1 MEEQLSDRGKR
12 ILEAVI
18 EDYIATAEPV
28 GSRTITRSHALALS
42 PATVR
47 NVMSDLEE
55 MGLLASP
62 HTSSGRIPTEKAYR
76 LYVNSI
82 LEVKDI
88 TREKRDEIK
97 RRCRLAGK
105 DVGQI
110 LKETSRLLSTTS
122 SYMGVVMAP
131 RLASNVFHQ
140 IEFVKLGSRRVLA
153 ILVSQNGT
161 VQNRLLQS
169 EGEIAQ
175 EDLVRMANYLNE
187 QLQGLTLG
195 QVRERLLQEMH
206 SEKARYD
213 SLMTRAL
220 TLSEQTIKTDDPELF
235 LEGQANIL
243 EQPEFFEA
251 GKMREIFR
259 TFEQKSVLLDLLDR
273 SMQADGVQ
281 IFIGSESRLLKM
293 EGMSLIASTYMTG
306 KDTVGVLGV
315 IGPTRMGYGRVIPIV
330 DYTAKLIS
338 RLLETEERQK
348 ERKS

>member
-1 MEEQLSDRGKR
+1 MAEQLSDRAKR

-28 GSRTITRSHALALS
+28 GSRSITRNHELALS

-55 MGLLASP
+55 MGLLTSP
-62 HTSSGRIPTEKAYR
+62 HTSSGRIPTDKAYR

-82 LEVKDI
+82 LEVKHI
-88 TREKRDEIK
+88 ERDNRQEIQ

-105 DVGQI
+105 DMGQV

-131 RLASNVFHQ
+131 RLAANVFHQ
-140 IEFVKLGSRRVLA
+140 IEFVKLSSRRILA
-153 ILVSQNGT
+153 IMVSQNGT
-161 VQNRLLQS
+161 VQNRLIQT
-169 EGEIAQ
+169 EEEIVP

-187 QLQGLTLG
+187 LLQGLTIA
-195 QVRERLLQEMH
+195 QVRERLLQEMQ
-206 SEKARYD
+206 SEKVRYD
-213 SLMTRAL
+213 SMMSKAL
-220 TLSEQTIKTDDPELF
+220 SLSEQTISTDGPELF
-235 LEGQANIL
+235 IEGQANIL
-243 EQPEFFEA
+243 EQPEFA
-251 GKMREIFR
+251 DAAKMREIFR
-259 TFEQKSVLLDLLDR
+259 TFEQKSLLLDLLDR
-273 SMQADGVQ
+273 SMKAEGVH
-281 IFIGSESRLLKM
+281 IFIGSESHLLKM
-293 EGMSLIASTYMTG
+293 ESMSLITSTYMTG

-338 RLLETEERQK
+338 RLLESE
-348 ERKS
+348 

>member
-1 MEEQLSDRGKR
+1 MAEQLSERGKR

-55 MGLLASP
+55 MGFLTSP
-62 HTSSGRIPTEKAYR
+62 HTSSGRIPTDKAYR

-82 LEVKDI
+82 LELKHI
-88 TREKRDEIK
+88 TSDKRKEIE

-105 DVGQI
+105 DLAQV
-110 LKETSRLLSTTS
+110 LKETSRLLSSTS
-122 SYMGVVMAP
+122 QYMGVVMAP
-131 RLASNVFHQ
+131 RPAANIFHQ
-140 IEFVKLGSRRVLA
+140 MEFVKLSSRRILA

-161 VQNRLLQS
+161 VQNRLIQTEEDLH
-169 EGEIAQ
+169 Q

-187 QLQGLTLG
+187 LLQGLTIG
-195 QVRERLLQEMH
+195 QVRERLLKEMQ
-206 SEKARYD
+206 SEKVSYD
-213 SLMTRAL
+213 RLMAKAL
-220 TLSEQTIKTDDPELF
+220 ALSEQTIATDGPELF

-243 EQPEFFEA
+243 EQPEFA
-251 GKMREIFR
+251 DAAKMREIFR
-259 TFEQKSVLLDLLDR
+259 AFEKKSVLLDLLDR
-273 SMQADGVQ
+273 SLQAGGVQ
-281 IFIGSESRLLKM
+281 IFIGSESHLLKM
-293 EGMSLIASTYMTG
+293 EGMSLITSTYMTG

-330 DYTAKLIS
+330 DYTAKMIS
-338 RLLETEERQK
+338 RLLETE
-348 ERKS
+348 

>member
-1 MEEQLSDRGKR
+1 MAEQLSDRAKC

-28 GSRTITRSHALALS
+28 GSRSITKSHSLALS

-55 MGLLASP
+55 MGLLISP
-62 HTSSGRIPTEKAYR
+62 HTSSGRIPTDKAYR

-82 LEVKDI
+82 LEVKHIARDN
-88 TREKRDEIK
+88 REEIL

-105 DVGQI
+105 DLGEV
-110 LKETSRLLSTTS
+110 LKETSRLLSSTS

-131 RLASNVFHQ
+131 RLAANVFHQ
-140 IEFVKLGSRRVLA
+140 MEFVKLSSRRILA
-153 ILVSQNGT
+153 IMVSQNGT
-161 VQNRLLQS
+161 VQNRLIQT
-169 EGEIAQ
+169 EEEIVQ

-187 QLQGLTLG
+187 LLQGLTIA
-195 QVRERLLQEMH
+195 QVRERLLTEMQ
-206 SEKARYD
+206 SEKVRYD
-213 SLMTRAL
+213 SMMAKAL
-220 TLSEQTIKTDDPELF
+220 SLSEQTIRSDGPELF

-243 EQPEFFEA
+243 EQPEFA
-251 GKMREIFR
+251 DATKMREVFR
-259 TFEQKSVLLDLLDR
+259 AFEKKSLLLDLLDR

-281 IFIGSESRLLKM
+281 IFIGAESHLLKM
-293 EGMSLIASTYMTG
+293 EGMSLITSTYMTG

-338 RLLETEERQK
+338 RLLETE
-348 ERKS
+348 

>member
-1 MEEQLSDRGKR
+1 MAEQLSERGKR

-55 MGLLASP
+55 MGFLTSP
-62 HTSSGRIPTEKAYR
+62 HTSSGRIPTDKAYR

-82 LEVKDI
+82 LELKHI
-88 TREKRDEIK
+88 TSDKRKEIE

-105 DVGQI
+105 DLAQV
-110 LKETSRLLSTTS
+110 LKETSRLLSSTS
-122 SYMGVVMAP
+122 QYMGVVMAP
-131 RLASNVFHQ
+131 RPAANIFHQ
-140 IEFVKLGSRRVLA
+140 MEFVKLSSRRILA

-161 VQNRLLQS
+161 VQNRLIQTEEDLH
-169 EGEIAQ
+169 Q

-187 QLQGLTLG
+187 LLQGLTIG
-195 QVRERLLQEMH
+195 QVRERLLREMQ
-206 SEKARYD
+206 SEKVSYD
-213 SLMTRAL
+213 RLMAKAL
-220 TLSEQTIKTDDPELF
+220 ALSEQTIASDGPELF

-243 EQPEFFEA
+243 EQPEFA
-251 GKMREIFR
+251 DAAKMREIFR
-259 TFEQKSVLLDLLDR
+259 AFEKKSVLLDLLDR
-273 SMQADGVQ
+273 SLQAGGVQ
-281 IFIGSESRLLKM
+281 IFIGSESHLLKM
-293 EGMSLIASTYMTG
+293 EGMSLITSTYMTG

-330 DYTAKLIS
+330 DYTAKMIS
-338 RLLETEERQK
+338 RLLET
-348 ERKS
+348 

>member
-1 MEEQLSDRGKR
+1 MAEQLSERGKR

-55 MGLLASP
+55 MGLLTSP
-62 HTSSGRIPTEKAYR
+62 HTSAGRIPTDKAYR

-82 LEVKDI
+82 LEAKKNLAPGN
-88 TREKRDEIK
+88 REEI
-97 RRCRLAGK
+97 RRHCRTAGK
-105 DVGQI
+105 DLAEVLQ
-110 LKETSRLLSTTS
+110 ETSRLLSTTS

-131 RLASNVFHQ
+131 RLAANVFHQ
-140 IEFVKLGSRRVLA
+140 IEFVKLSSRRVLA

-161 VQNRLLQS
+161 VQNRLL
-169 EGEIAQ
+169 ETEEEIPQ
-175 EDLVRMANYLNE
+175 EDLIRMANYLNGM
-187 QLQGLTLG
+187 LQGLTIA
-195 QVRERLLQEMH
+195 QVRERLIAEMQN
-206 SEKARYD
+206 EKVRYD
-213 SLMTRAL
+213 SLMSQAL
-220 TLSEQTIKTDDPELF
+220 NLSRQTLRGDGGEIF

-243 EQPEFFEA
+243 DQPEFA
-251 GKMREIFR
+251 DAAKMREIFR
-259 TFEQKSVLLDLLDR
+259 TFEKKSMLLDLLDR
-273 SMQADGVQ
+273 SLRADGVQ
-281 IFIGSESRLLKM
+281 IFIGSESNLLKL
-293 EGMSLIASTYMTG
+293 EGMSLVTSTYMTG

-338 RLLETEERQK
+338 RLLETE
-348 ERKS
+348 

>member
-1 MEEQLSDRGKR
+1 MAEQLSDRAKR

-28 GSRTITRSHALALS
+28 GSRTITRSHELALS

-55 MGLLASP
+55 MGLLVSP
-62 HTSSGRIPTEKAYR
+62 HTSAGRVPTDKAYR

-82 LEVKDI
+82 LEVKNL
-88 TREKRDEIK
+88 TRDSREQIQ

-105 DVGQI
+105 DLAQV
-110 LKETSRLLSTTS
+110 LKETSRLLSSTS

-131 RLASNVFHQ
+131 HLAASLFRQ
-140 IEFVKLGSRRVLA
+140 IEFVKLGSRRILA
-153 ILVSQNGT
+153 ILVSQSGT
-161 VQNRLLQS
+161 VQNRLIQTADEMS
-169 EGEIAQ
+169 Q
-175 EDLVRMANYLNE
+175 EDLIRMANYLNGL
-187 QLQGLTLG
+187 LQGLTIA
-195 QVRERLLQEMH
+195 QVRERLIREMQ
-206 SEKARYD
+206 SEKVRYD
-213 SLMTRAL
+213 ALMAQAL
-220 TLSEQTIKTDDPELF
+220 ALSEQAIASDAPELF

-243 EQPEFFEA
+243 DQPEFA
-251 GKMREIFR
+251 DAAKMREIFR
-259 TFEQKSVLLDLLDR
+259 AFEQKSQLLELLDR

-281 IFIGSESRLLKM
+281 IFIGAESHLLNM
-293 EGMSLIASTYMTG
+293 EGMSLITSTYMTG

-338 RLLETEERQK
+338 RLLESE
-348 ERKS
+348 

>member
-1 MEEQLSDRGKR
+1 MAEQLSDRAKR

-28 GSRTITRSHALALS
+28 GSRSITRSHEIALS

-55 MGLLASP
+55 MGLLVSP
-62 HTSSGRIPTEKAYR
+62 PTSAGRVPTDKAYR

-82 LEVKDI
+82 LEVKNL
-88 TREKRDEIK
+88 TRDSREEIQ
-97 RRCRLAGK
+97 RRCRLAGM
-105 DVGQI
+105 DMAQV

-131 RLASNVFHQ
+131 RLAASLFHQ

-153 ILVSQNGT
+153 IMVSQNGT
-161 VQNRLLQS
+161 VQNRLIQTA
-169 EGEIAQ
+169 EEMPQ
-175 EDLVRMANYLNE
+175 EELVRMANYLNDL
-187 QLQGLTLG
+187 LQGLTIA
-195 QVRERLLQEMH
+195 QVRERLMHEMQ
-206 SEKARYD
+206 SEKVRYD
-213 SLMTRAL
+213 VLMAKAL
-220 TLSEQTIKTDDPELF
+220 ALSEQAISGDAPELF

-243 EQPEFFEA
+243 DQPEFA
-251 GKMREIFR
+251 DAAKMREIFR
-259 TFEQKSVLLDLLDR
+259 AFEQKSQLLELLDR

-281 IFIGSESRLLKM
+281 IFIGSESHLLNM
-293 EGMSLIASTYMTG
+293 EGMSLITSTYMTG

-338 RLLETEERQK
+338 RLLESE
-348 ERKS
+348 

>member
-1 MEEQLSDRGKR
+1 MAEQLSDRGKR

-47 NVMSDLEE
+47 NVMSELEE
-55 MGLLASP
+55 RGLLISP
-62 HTSSGRIPTEKAYR
+62 HTSSGRIPTDKAYR

-82 LEVKDI
+82 LEVKHIARDN
-88 TREKRDEIK
+88 REEIQ

-105 DVGQI
+105 DLGQV
-110 LKETSRLLSTTS
+110 LQETSRLLSSTS

-131 RLASNVFHQ
+131 RLAANVFHQ
-140 IEFVKLGSRRVLA
+140 MEFVKLASRRILA
-153 ILVSQNGT
+153 IMVSQNGS
-161 VQNRLLQS
+161 VQNRLIQT
-169 EGEIAQ
+169 EEEILP

-187 QLQGLTLG
+187 LLQGLTIA
-195 QVRERLLQEMH
+195 QVRERLVQEMQ
-206 SEKARYD
+206 SEKVRYD
-213 SLMTRAL
+213 DMMAKAL
-220 TLSEQTIKTDDPELF
+220 SLSEQTISTDGPELF

-243 EQPEFFEA
+243 EQPEFADA

-259 TFEQKSVLLDLLDR
+259 AFEKKSLLLDLLDR
-273 SMQADGVQ
+273 SMLADGVQ
-281 IFIGSESRLLKM
+281 IFIGSESHLLKM
-293 EGMSLIASTYMTG
+293 EGMSLITSTYMTG

-338 RLLETEERQK
+338 RLLEAE
-348 ERKS
+348 

>member
-1 MEEQLSDRGKR
+1 MADQLSDRGKR

-55 MGLLASP
+55 MGFLTSP
-62 HTSSGRIPTEKAYR
+62 HTSAGRIPTDKAYR

-82 LEVKDI
+82 LEVKHIARDN
-88 TREKRDEIK
+88 REEIQ

-105 DVGQI
+105 DMAEI
-110 LKETSRLLSTTS
+110 LKETSRLLSSTS

-131 RLASNVFHQ
+131 RFGANVFRQ
-140 IEFVKLGSRRVLA
+140 LEFVKLSSRRILA
-153 ILVSQNGT
+153 ILVSQNGA
-161 VQNRLLQS
+161 VQNRLIQTDEELL
-169 EGEIAQ
+169 Q

-187 QLQGLTLG
+187 LLQGLTIS
-195 QVRERLLQEMH
+195 QVRERLLQEMQ
-206 SEKARYD
+206 SEKVRYD
-213 SLMTRAL
+213 TLMSQAL
-220 TLSEQTIKTDDPELF
+220 ALSNETLGSDDRELF

-243 EQPEFFEA
+243 DQPEFADA
-251 GKMREIFR
+251 GRMREIFR
-259 TFEQKSVLLDLLDR
+259 AFESKGLILDLLDR

-281 IFIGSESRLLKM
+281 IFIGAESHLLRM
-293 EGMSLIASTYMTG
+293 EGMSLITSTYMTG

-338 RLLETEERQK
+338 RLLETE
-348 ERKS
+348 

>member
-1 MEEQLSDRGKR
+1 MAEQLSDRGKR

-28 GSRTITRSHALALS
+28 GSRSITRSHALSLS

-55 MGLLASP
+55 MGFLISP
-62 HTSSGRIPTEKAYR
+62 HTSSGRIPTDKAYR

-82 LEVKDI
+82 LEVKHI
-88 TREKRDEIK
+88 ARDNKEEIQ

-105 DVGQI
+105 DMAEI
-110 LKETSRLLSTTS
+110 LKETSRLLSSTS

-131 RLASNVFHQ
+131 RFAANVFRQ
-140 IEFVKLGSRRVLA
+140 MEFVKLSSRRILA
-153 ILVSQNGT
+153 ILISQNGA
-161 VQNRLLQS
+161 VQNRLIQT
-169 EGEIAQ
+169 EEEIDQ

-187 QLQGLTLG
+187 LLQGLTIS
-195 QVRERLLQEMH
+195 QVRERLLTELQ
-206 SEKARYD
+206 SEKVRYD
-213 SLMTRAL
+213 TLMAQAL
-220 TLSEQTIKTDDPELF
+220 ALSEETLGTDDRELF

-243 EQPEFFEA
+243 EQPEFADA
-251 GKMREIFR
+251 GRMREIFR
-259 TFEQKSVLLDLLDR
+259 AFESKGLILDLLDR
-273 SMQADGVQ
+273 SMKADGVQ
-281 IFIGSESRLLKM
+281 IFIGAESHLLRM
-293 EGMSLIASTYMTG
+293 EGMSLITSTYMTG

-338 RLLETEERQK
+338 RLLEVE
-348 ERKS
+348 

>member
-1 MEEQLSDRGKR
+1 MTDQLSERGKR

-28 GSRTITRSHALALS
+28 GSRSVTRSHALALS

-47 NVMSDLEE
+47 NVMQDLEE
-55 MGLLASP
+55 MGFLVSP
-62 HTSSGRIPTEKAYR
+62 HTSAGRIPTDKAYR

-88 TREKRDEIK
+88 TREKREEIR

-105 DVGQI
+105 DVAQV

-122 SYMGVVMAP
+122 SYVGVVMAP

-140 IEFVKLGSRRVLA
+140 IEFVKLGSRRILA
-153 ILVSQNGT
+153 ILISQSGT
-161 VQNRLLQS
+161 VQNRLLQT
-169 EGEIAQ
+169 EEEIHP
-175 EDLVRMANYLNE
+175 EDLVRMANYLN
-187 QLQGLTLG
+187 QLLQGLTIG
-195 QVRERLLQEMH
+195 QVREQLLREMQT
-206 SEKARYD
+206 EKVRYD

-220 TLSEQTIKTDDPELF
+220 SLSEQTISGDAPELF
-235 LEGQANIL
+235 IEGQANIL
-243 EQPEFFEA
+243 EQPEFADA

-259 TFEQKSVLLDLLDR
+259 AFERKSLLLDLLDR
-273 SMQADGVQ
+273 SIEAEGVQ
-281 IFIGSESRLLKM
+281 IFIGSESHLLKM
-293 EGMSLIASTYMTG
+293 EGMSLITSTYMTG

-338 RLLETEERQK
+338 RLLETE
-348 ERKS
+348 

>member
-1 MEEQLSDRGKR
+1 MAEQLSDRGKR

-28 GSRTITRSHALALS
+28 GSRSITRSHALSLS

-55 MGLLASP
+55 MGFLISP
-62 HTSSGRIPTEKAYR
+62 HTSAGRIPTDKAYR

-82 LEVKDI
+82 LEVKHI
-88 TREKRDEIK
+88 ARDNKEEIQ

-105 DVGQI
+105 DMGEI
-110 LKETSRLLSTTS
+110 LKETSRLLSSTS

-131 RLASNVFHQ
+131 RFAANVFRQ
-140 IEFVKLGSRRVLA
+140 MEFVKLSSRRILA
-153 ILVSQNGT
+153 ILISQNGT
-161 VQNRLLQS
+161 VQNRLIQT
-169 EGEIAQ
+169 EETIDQ

-187 QLQGLTLG
+187 LLQGLTIS
-195 QVRERLLQEMH
+195 QVRERLLTELQ
-206 SEKARYD
+206 SEKVRYD
-213 SLMTRAL
+213 TLMAQAL
-220 TLSEQTIKTDDPELF
+220 ALSEETLGTDDRELF

-243 EQPEFFEA
+243 EQPEFADA
-251 GKMREIFR
+251 GRMREIFR
-259 TFEQKSVLLDLLDR
+259 AFESKGLILDLLDR
-273 SMQADGVQ
+273 SMKADGVQ
-281 IFIGSESRLLKM
+281 IFIGAESHLLRM
-293 EGMSLIASTYMTG
+293 EGMSLITSTYMTG

-338 RLLETEERQK
+338 RLLEVE
-348 ERKS
+348 